1 MASIRKRGNSYLI
14 VVSMGYDFDGKRR
27 KPQQKTVHP
36 PKDLTPKAKEKWL
49 EEEAALFERQCKNE
63 PMKVDNSTT
72 LAAYTEMWL
81 REIAPTKLAKSTL
94 ARDKQDI
101 DRFMPYLGGY
111 KLSELK
117 PEHFRNLYA
126 ELRKQKNSV
135 TGKPLSECTV
145 EGVHACLCGILSD
158 AMEGGFLSHNPAWRT
173 YKYAGKKKKKQ
184 NVADEETT
192 QKLIAALEEESIKY
206 ETYFKL
212 IIATGMRRGECC
224 GLKWCDVNF
233 NEKSIHICRNV
244 VKVTG
249 EDIIVKEPKTTAG
262 DRYVYFSAEM
272 ASQLKEYHTFCKQE
286 TETYDERELTP
297 DDYIFRR
304 HGMELPMTPSSFT
317 WRFKLILKKH
327 GLPENLNVHSLR
339 HTAASL
345 MIAGGADVATVSG
358 LLGHSQVSTTLDI
371 YTHAFDDKKKAASA
385 VLQES
390 LDI

>member
-1 MASIRKRGNSYLI
+1 MASIRKRGNSYLL

-36 PKDLTPKAKEKWL
+36 PENLTPKAKEKWL

-63 PMKVDNSTT
+63 PLKVDKSIT
-72 LAAYTEMWL
+72 LADYTAIWL

-111 KLSELK
+111 KLTELK

-233 NEKSIHICRNV
+233 KEKSIHICRNV

-249 EDIIVKEPKTTAG
+249 EEIIIKEPKTASG

-272 ASQLKEYHTFCKQE
+272 ASLLKEYRKFCQQE
-286 TETYDERELTP
+286 TETYDERELSA

-304 HGMELPMTPSSFT
+304 HGMALPMTPSSFT